1 MNPQGLDRFDQAHSK
16 TPQQD
21 LPQQATPNQC
31 LHPWLTWALYPFNTG
46 GQPKCRGRGGLTNAL
61 GPDIILLA
69 TRRKDSETKPT
80 KQASNAKTTESRRE
94 VEEQRASGRSGIQ
107 REGIEYML

>member
-1 MNPQGLDRFDQAHSK
+1 MTKHTPRPHSK
-16 TPQQD
+16 ICHSKP
-21 LPQQATPNQC
+21 
-31 LHPWLTWALYPFNTG
+31 HPTSVYIRGLRGPLYPFNTG

-61 GPDIILLA
+61 GPVIILLA